1 MAVRNKQTAGR
12 WKAAAGVYI
21 LVFCL
26 VSLCFLERFPFVHSD
41 ESWLAGLSRGML
53 KTGSIGATEPFFDL
67 KPRYPHAI
75 KTLFHLLQMG
85 MISAFG
91 YDPAAVRLLSW
102 AGGAAALWFCFL
114 AGSRFLGS
122 EKKGFFLMA
131 LFSADIQFLYAS
143 HFARQEILLCL
154 VQWACLWVLFS
165 PGGFYHP
172 KGALALG
179 LCTGLSVGLH
189 PNSFLVG
196 AMNGLCLLCGAA
208 GARRRAKTAGA
219 APPAQ
224 KAGDNPP
231 AQKTGGDPA
240 AKAAPPAP
248 LTQKTGSDPAAKA
261 APPAQ
266 GAAPLKTAWWAPLGL
281 YLLTA
286 GGLAAGFVALSYRL
300 DSQFLQHYFANG
312 AREFGIDAGGWEKLL
327 GFFGFLKRLYQQNSG
342 TYYLPDIRF
351 QFFLFGAG
359 LLMAAVLCAA
369 MKKELPQLAQ
379 KLKLLLAGLAGVA
392 AGMVLIGRYN
402 QTSVLFL
409 FPFGYLAAAMALEL
423 FEGRIKKGLGALLL
437 AAVLSL
443 TVFQV
448 RGELQKGDYRA
459 YEQQLTAL
467 IPAGARVLGNLN
479 MEFFLEYDCLRD
491 YRNLPYALEGEGLE
505 AYLEADGIEYIVYHQ
520 ELDYLWEHRPYYN
533 VIYGNVQFVQQLK
546 EYCEQNCQLVGS
558 FEDPWY
564 GIRVAQLRGQQAYAR
579 VTVYK
584 RDCSSVFL
592 G

>member
-1 MAVRNKQTAGR
+1 MAARNKQTAAR

-75 KTLFHLLQMG
+75 KTLFHLMQMG

-91 YDPAAVRLLSW
+91 YNPAAVRLLSW

-165 PGGFYHP
+165 PEGFYHL

-189 PNSFLVG
+189 PNSFLLG

-208 GARRRAKTAGA
+208 GARRRAKTAGSA
-219 APPAQ
+219 
-224 KAGDNPP
+224 PP
-231 AQKTGGDPA
+231 AQKTGDSPPA
-240 AKAAPPAP
+240 EAAGSAPPAP
-248 LTQKTGSDPAAKA
+248 PARGAA
-261 APPAQ
+261 AP
-266 GAAPLKTAWWAPLGL
+266 KTAWWAPLGL

-379 KLKLLLAGLAGVA
+379 KLKLLLAGLAGVI

-409 FPFGYLAAAMALEL
+409 FPFGYLAAAMTLEL
-423 FEGRIKKGLGALLL
+423 FEGRVKKGLGALLL

-443 TVFQV
+443 TGFQV
-448 RGELQKGDYRA
+448 CGELQKGDCRA

-546 EYCEQNCQLVGS
+546 SYCEQNCQLVGS

>member
-1 MAVRNKQTAGR
+1 MAAQTKRTAAR

-21 LVFCL
+21 LVFSL

-75 KTLFHLLQMG
+75 KTLFHLMQMG

-91 YDPAAVRLLSW
+91 YSLAAVRLLSW

-114 AGSRFLGS
+114 TGSRFLGS

-154 VQWACLWVLFS
+154 VQWVCLWILFS

-208 GARRRAKTAGA
+208 GARRCAKTAGEA
-219 APPAQ
+219 
-224 KAGDNPP
+224 PP
-231 AQKTGGDPA
+231 AQKTGGS
-240 AKAAPPAP
+240 PPA
-248 LTQKTGSDPAAKA
+248 QKTAANPA

-266 GAAPLKTAWWAPLGL
+266 GTAAAKTAWWAPLGL

-300 DSQFLQHYFANG
+300 DSKFLQHYFANG

-342 TYYLPDIRF
+342 TY
-351 QFFLFGAG
+351 
-359 LLMAAVLCAA
+359 
-369 MKKELPQLAQ
+369 
-379 KLKLLLAGLAGVA
+379 
-392 AGMVLIGRYN
+392 
-402 QTSVLFL
+402 
-409 FPFGYLAAAMALEL
+409 
-423 FEGRIKKGLGALLL
+423 
-437 AAVLSL
+437 
-443 TVFQV
+443 
-448 RGELQKGDYRA
+448 
-459 YEQQLTAL
+459 
-467 IPAGARVLGNLN
+467 
-479 MEFFLEYDCLRD
+479 
-491 YRNLPYALEGEGLE
+491 
-505 AYLEADGIEYIVYHQ
+505 
-520 ELDYLWEHRPYYN
+520 
-533 VIYGNVQFVQQLK
+533 
-546 EYCEQNCQLVGS
+546 
-558 FEDPWY
+558 
-564 GIRVAQLRGQQAYAR
+564 
-579 VTVYK
+579 
-584 RDCSSVFL
+584 
-592 G
+592 

>member
-1 MAVRNKQTAGR
+1 MAARNKQTAAR

-26 VSLCFLERFPFVHSD
+26 VSLCFLERFPFIHSD

-75 KTLFHLLQMG
+75 KTLFHLMQMG

-91 YDPAAVRLLSW
+91 YNPAAVRLLSW

-172 KGALALG
+172 RGALALG

-189 PNSFLVG
+189 PNSFLLG

-208 GARRRAKTAGA
+208 GAWRRAKTAGA
-219 APPAQ
+219 V
-224 KAGDNPP
+224 PP
-231 AQKTGGDPA
+231 AQKTGDSPPPEAAGADPA
-240 AKAAPPAP
+240 N
-248 LTQKTGSDPAAKA
+248 
-261 APPAQ
+261 PPAQ
-266 GAAPLKTAWWAPLGL
+266 GAAAPKTAWWAPLGL

-379 KLKLLLAGLAGVA
+379 KLKLLLAGLAGVI

-423 FEGRIKKGLGALLL
+423 FEGRVKKGLGALLL

-443 TVFQV
+443 TGFQV
-448 RGELQKGDYRA
+448 CGELQKGDCRA

-546 EYCEQNCQLVGS
+546 SYCEQNCQLVGS